1 MAATDPI
8 FDPTPASDD
17 ASSPASAPPSPEA
30 TDPSAERDMVDE
42 AAPSEHAAHGS
53 GGCPVTWCPIC
64 ITVGAVQPMAPDVME
79 HLLKAGT
86 ELFLAFRAVV
96 DSRADGAS
104 GEAPSAAPGKP
115 STLEKIDLG

>member
-1 MAATDPI
+1 MVATDPI
-8 FDPTPASDD
+8 VEPMSEPEEVASDPRAADD
-17 ASSPASAPPSPEA
+17 AEAP
-30 TDPSAERDMVDE
+30 
-42 AAPSEHAAHGS
+42 AHGP

-64 ITVGAVQPMAPDVME
+64 ITVGAVQPVAPDVME

-96 DSRADGAS
+96 DARADGTDGPKAE
-104 GEAPSAAPGKP
+104 GEGEGGS

>member
-8 FDPTPASDD
+8 VEPMPEPEEAASGPRMADE
-17 ASSPASAPPSPEA
+17 PEASA
-30 TDPSAERDMVDE
+30 
-42 AAPSEHAAHGS
+42 HGP

-64 ITVGAVQPMAPDVME
+64 ITVGAVQTMAPDVME

-96 DSRADGAS
+96 DARADEADGQKDEGAGGS
-104 GEAPSAAPGKP
+104 